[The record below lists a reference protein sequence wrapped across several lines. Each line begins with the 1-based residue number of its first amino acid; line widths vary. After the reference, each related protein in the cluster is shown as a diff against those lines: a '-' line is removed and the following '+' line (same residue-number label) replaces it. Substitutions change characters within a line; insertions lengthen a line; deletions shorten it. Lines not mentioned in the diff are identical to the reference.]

1 MEEESFK
8 RSQVEEHCTVEEAQP
23 PVRNCPVVWSM
34 ATFSLGHGSA
44 PTLPVGTCQWYLGSG
59 CSSYEGTG
67 MRNLDTG
74 LFVPLATQA
83 HAVSL
88 GKSESLKVYH
98 YAPEMTEF
106 LTGISM
112 DTLGSVI

>member
-1 MEEESFK
+1 
-8 RSQVEEHCTVEEAQP
+8 
-23 PVRNCPVVWSM
+23 M
-34 ATFSLGHGSA
+34 ATLSLGHGSV
-44 PTLPVGTCQWYLGSG
+44 PTLPVGTFQWYLGSG

-67 MRNLDTG
+67 VRNLDAG

-88 GKSESLKVYH
+88 GKSEPLKVLFR
-98 YAPEMTEF
+98 APEMTEF

-112 DTLGSVI
+112 DTFRSVI